1 MMYKVLFI
9 CKHNAGR
16 SVLAESIA
24 TNILPAD
31 FSLTSG
37 GSHPTGKVHPV
48 VQKYLDDHQLP
59 IPHIHTHSWEE
70 RTQFLPDIVIILCD
84 SLHQETAPQWLAG
97 GVRVNWQVDAF
108 PTDGSDEDMYAHCE
122 KVAQSLERRITKVS
136 DMIID
141 GLGKDQIRDYLN
153 ELREM

>member
-1 MMYKVLFI
+1 MYKVLFI

-31 FSLTSG
+31 FSVTSG

-59 IPHIHTHSWEE
+59 IPAYPHTFMGGANSVSSRH
-70 RTQFLPDIVIILCD
+70 RYY
-84 SLHQETAPQWLAG
+84 SL
-97 GVRVNWQVDAF
+97 
-108 PTDGSDEDMYAHCE
+108 
-122 KVAQSLERRITKVS
+122 
-136 DMIID
+136 
-141 GLGKDQIRDYLN
+141 
-153 ELREM
+153 

>member
-1 MMYKVLFI
+1 MYKVLFI

-24 TNILPAD
+24 THILPAD
-31 FSLTSG
+31 FSVASG

-70 RTQFLPDIVIILCD
+70 RTQFLLT
-84 SLHQETAPQWLAG
+84 SLLFSVTLYIKRQLLSG
-97 GVRVNWQVDAF
+97 LRVAF
-108 PTDGSDEDMYAHCE
+108 E
-122 KVAQSLERRITKVS
+122 
-136 DMIID
+136 
-141 GLGKDQIRDYLN
+141 
-153 ELREM
+153 